1 MAKVKKKKNIELGG
15 YLVAFG
21 CFLRIVQ
28 LMGTFFGA
36 GFVSNRWLYVAMLC
50 CMCGGFSVLAYEKKG
65 RSSLTAVICAAVC
78 LLATVMGNM
87 SDGGDAL
94 RVFAAIF
101 LVLTFAVCGVHCIFA
116 ANGKTIKALGGVVL
130 VAISIACGAF
140 AFGVSVPPVVTLLV
154 LLAAYVL
161 MGIMVVL

>member
-1 MAKVKKKKNIELGG
+1 MAKVKKKKSIELGG

-28 LMGTFFGA
+28 LIGAFFGA

-50 CMCGGFSVLAYEKKG
+50 CMCGGFSIVAYEKRGK
-65 RSSLTAVICAAVC
+65 SSLTAVVCAAVC

-101 LVLTFAVCGVHCIFA
+101 LILTFAVCGAHCVFA
-116 ANGKTIKALGGVVL
+116 ANGKTIKAVGGVAL
-130 VAISIACGAF
+130 VALSIACGAF
-140 AFGVSVPPVVTLLV
+140 AFGVSVSPVVTLL
-154 LLAAYVL
+154 LLLVAYVI